1 MLKLTDVDA
10 YYGLHHILHG
20 VCMTLQPG
28 EMLALLGRNGAG
40 KTTTLRTIMGLVD
53 RRTGTIEYDGSSL
66 LDKRPHEINRM
77 GIAYVPEYRGIFSA
91 LTAEDNL
98 RIAALR
104 PGKWRM
110 EDVFELFPALR
121 ELRGRRGGHLSGGE
135 QQMLAIG
142 RALLSS
148 PSYLLLDEPSQG
160 LAPVI
165 VDIVI
170 DTLHKL
176 RREKIGILLVEQNA
190 DLAIELA
197 DRICIID
204 QGSIAFDGTAA
215 ELKQQPTILSSY
227 LSIG

>member
-1 MLKLTDVDA
+1 MLKLVDVDA

-20 VCMTLQPG
+20 VSMELRPG

-53 RRTGTIEYDGSSL
+53 RCTGVIEYDGSSL
-66 LDKRPHEINRM
+66 LDKRAHEINRL
-77 GIAYVPEYRGIFSA
+77 GIAYVPEYRGIFSG

-104 PGKWRM
+104 PGKWRID
-110 EDVFELFPALR
+110 DVFELFPALR

-165 VDIVI
+165 VEIVI

-176 RREKIGILLVEQNA
+176 RRENIGILLVEQNA
-190 DLAIELA
+190 ELAIELA

-204 QGSIAFDGTAA
+204 QGSIAFEGSATK
-215 ELKQQPTILSSY
+215 LKRQPDILSSC